1 MDSERFLHKT
11 MVLPIREDLMKK
23 IIIVIT
29 LLWVASLFAADLE
42 RIQDFGTGLN
52 VRFEGLRAN
61 PMQKQ
66 LIDDGEEDEF
76 PQTAMT
82 AHTYAFPYKQ
92 VNLQVNNMSW
102 RVFDAAGHYQYTRN
116 DILPEAVIHT
126 EPFTFRE
133 MQGIT
138 VKINTQLEYEG
149 QILTLD
155 VLDYD
160 LSGSGLIELPT
171 SVSPAFID
179 AYKVLADNWD
189 SCYLRNLPVA
199 RPKMLII
206 SHAPL
211 DNYLQ
216 GFTKWKRQLGFDT
229 FVINKSDAGQNLE
242 QIKDTIRNHYAE
254 HRSDYLL
261 LLGDTTGN
269 YSIPTSFY
277 PSPEYNENDADDQYY
292 ALLEGDDYFPEMLV
306 GRFSFS
312 DIMEFIVMISKTV
325 RYESNP
331 PMDDSGWMQ
340 RALAVAGNY
349 AEGGLRPS
357 TPVSMSRW
365 LRDKLLDFGYAQVD
379 TVFYPPSYPGTSLI
393 LQAIN
398 NGVQLISY
406 RGWGDANGWHYPS
419 FHMPDLNNTHNGAKM
434 PIVYSI
440 VCNTGDFANSV
451 NPSFGEKW
459 MRMGTTANPNG
470 CVAFVG
476 PSDLHTKT
484 RLNNSISSGAFRSI
498 LDYGVRGFGTS
509 VLFGKMELYKNF
521 LNDIAP
527 HQYVEFYFRVY
538 NILSDPS
545 MNMWILQPNSISE
558 SIIQGGLSFKPSA
571 SHIRINAP
579 HLEGAMVS
587 GSKDGVNFSYT
598 KVVNG
603 VAILNINPDESG
615 DLLLTVS
622 KPNYVPLVRTLRAE
636 GDASIG
642 VVQNTLADAKV
653 NANESIS
660 GTITLKNYS
669 NNALSGVIPSFET
682 SSNLQI
688 SLDNAGDFNLPAGGT
703 YEMGVN
709 IQANHLVHPDDIFN
723 IVLRTANPDTEHE
736 FSLSGGGARIAV
748 YAHQGT
754 LQVGGSSNITFTLAN
769 IGSGNLVGASVRA
782 YSRTEAASV
791 SDTPI
796 FIGDIPAG
804 VDATFS
810 AQISVQSDAWNGR
823 NIPLRFEFEDSTGY
837 EWMSLYALTAG
848 TAGMNSPTG
857 PDEYGYF
864 AYDDTDTGFDM
875 KPVYQWEEL
884 DPQLGGQG
892 EVWEIMDD
900 GVLQLDLPFSFRFY
914 GRDYGSISVSSNGW
928 LSFEYCDDS
937 YFNNHYIPAALGP
950 KAMVAGYWDD
960 LKGMKTGDDTF
971 ANMRIVH
978 WYDQANNRFIVEWNE
993 AYNQYTI
1000 QAGENASLEKFQII
1014 LYPKAD
1020 EDGDIVIQYHTVD
1033 NPGTT
1038 TNYCTVG
1045 IEDHRQLSGLTYT
1058 YCNFYPNTAAP
1069 LAAGRAIRFTTTAPD
1084 SYVSNAENVAV
1095 LPLTNLRNYPN
1106 PFNPSTTI
1114 AFESQARAEVN
1125 LDIYNLK
1132 GQLVRKLYQGQ
1143 IEAGTSSFVWDGMDD
1158 KGEAVATGIY
1168 FYRLQNGKETHTRK
1182 MLMMK

>member
-1 MDSERFLHKT
+1 
-11 MVLPIREDLMKK
+11 MKR
-23 IIIVIT
+23 IFILIT
-29 LLWVASLFAADLE
+29 LLWVASLFAANLE
-42 RIQDFGTGLN
+42 RIQDFGNGLN
-52 VRFEGLRAN
+52 ARFEGLRAN
-61 PMQKQ
+61 PLQKQ
-66 LIDDGEEDEF
+66 QIDDGEEDEF
-76 PQTAMT
+76 PQTALT
-82 AHTYAFPYKQ
+82 ARTYAFPYKQ

-102 RVFDAAGHYQYTRN
+102 RVFDSAGQYQYTRSE
-116 DILPEAVIHT
+116 ILPEAVT
-126 EPFTFRE
+126 LCQPFTFRE
-133 MQGIT
+133 MQGVT
-138 VKINTQLEYEG
+138 VKINTQLERGG

-155 VLDYD
+155 ALDYD
-160 LSGSGLIELPT
+160 LTGSELITLPT

-179 AYKVLADNWD
+179 AYRELADNWEY
-189 SCYLRNLPVA
+189 SYLRNLPVA

-211 DNYLQ
+211 ANYLQ
-216 GFTKWKRQLGFDT
+216 GFTKWKKQLGFET
-229 FVINKSDAGQNLE
+229 YVINKADAGQTLD
-242 QIKDTIRNHYAE
+242 QIKNTIRNHYAQYQA
-254 HRSDYLL
+254 DYLL

-269 YSIPTSFY
+269 FSIPTSFY
-277 PSPEYNENDADDQYY
+277 PSPEYSENDADDQYY
-292 ALLEGDDYFPEMLV
+292 ALLEGEDYFPEMLV
-306 GRFSFS
+306 GRFSFN

-331 PMDDSGWMQ
+331 SMDDPGWMK
-340 RALAVAGNY
+340 RALTVAGNY

-365 LRDKLLDFGYAQVD
+365 LRDRLLGYGYTQVD
-379 TVFYPPSYPGTSLI
+379 TVYYPPSYPGTSLI
-393 LQAIN
+393 SQAIN

-419 FHMPDLNNTHNGAKM
+419 FHMPDLNNTYNGAKM
-434 PIVYSI
+434 PVVFSI

-498 LDYGVRGFGTS
+498 LDYGVRGFGSS
-509 VLFGKMELYKNF
+509 VLLGKIELYKNF

-527 HQYVEFYFRVY
+527 GQYVPFYFHVY

-545 MNMWILQPNSISE
+545 MNMWILQPGTISE
-558 SIIQGGLSFKPSA
+558 SIIEGGLTFKPSA

-579 HLEGAMVS
+579 QLEGAMVS
-587 GSKDGVNFSYT
+587 GSKDGTNFSYA

-603 VAILNINPDESG
+603 VAILNINPEQSG

-622 KPNYVPLVRTLRAE
+622 KPNYVPLVRTLTA
-636 GDASIG
+636 GGAASIG
-642 VVQNTLADAKV
+642 VAQNTLADAKI
-653 NANESIS
+653 NANLSVS
-660 GTITLKNYS
+660 GTIRLKNYS
-669 NNALSGVIPSFET
+669 DTALNGIIPGFDAC
-682 SSNLQI
+682 SNLNI
-688 SLDNAGDFNLPAGGT
+688 SLDNPGTFDLPAGAS
-703 YEMGVN
+703 YDLAVN
-709 IQANHLVHPDDIFN
+709 IQANHLVRPDDVFN
-723 IVLRTANPDTEHE
+723 LTLRTQNPATAHE
-736 FSLSGGGARIAV
+736 FCLSGGGARISV

-754 LQVGGSSNITFTLAN
+754 LQIGQSSNITFTLAN
-769 IGSGNLVGASVRA
+769 IGTANLTGATVRA
-782 YSRTEAASV
+782 YSRTEAALISGA
-791 SDTPI
+791 PI
-796 FIGDIPAG
+796 QIGDIPAG
-804 VDATFS
+804 TDATFS
-810 AQISVQSDAWNGR
+810 VTIDTPSDIWNGR
-823 NIPLRFEFEDSTGY
+823 NIPLRFVFTDSSGY
-837 EWMSLYALTAG
+837 EWMSLYAITAG

-864 AYDDTDTGFDM
+864 AYDNTDTGFAM
-875 KPVYQWEEL
+875 KPVYQWTEI
-884 DPQLGGQG
+884 DPLLGGSG
-892 EVWEIMDD
+892 NVWEIVDD
-900 GVLQLDLPFSFRFY
+900 GVLQVDLPFNFRFY
-914 GRDYGSISVSSNGW
+914 GRDYQSVSISSNGW
-928 LSFEYCDDS
+928 LSFEYCDDP

-978 WYDQANNRFIVEWNE
+978 WYDAVNNRFIVEWND

-1000 QAGENASLEKFQII
+1000 QAGANASLEKFQII
-1014 LYPKAD
+1014 LYPKANA
-1020 EDGDIVIQYHTVD
+1020 DGDILIQYHTVD

-1045 IEDHRQLSGLTYT
+1045 IEDHRQLAGLTYT

-1084 SYVSNAENVAV
+1084 NYLSNQDNVAD
-1095 LPLTNLRNYPN
+1095 LPLKNLRNYPN
-1106 PFNPSTTI
+1106 PFNPTTTI
-1114 AFESQARAEVN
+1114 GFESRTKGEAN
-1125 LDIYNLK
+1125 LAVYNLK

-1143 IEAGTSSFVWDGMDD
+1143 IEAGNNSFVWDGTDD
-1158 KGEAVATGIY
+1158 KGEPVATGIY
-1168 FYRLQNGKETHTRK
+1168 MYRLQSGKESYTRK

>member
-1 MDSERFLHKT
+1 
-11 MVLPIREDLMKK
+11 MKK

-29 LLWVASLFAADLE
+29 LLWMACLYAANLE

-52 VRFEGLRAN
+52 ARFEGLRAN

-66 LIDDGEEDEF
+66 HIDDGEEDEF
-76 PQTAMT
+76 PQNAMT
-82 AHTYAFPYKQ
+82 SRTYAFPYKQ
-92 VNLQVNNMSW
+92 VNLQVNNMIW
-102 RVFDAAGHYQYTRN
+102 RVFDAAGHYQYTRSE
-116 DILPEAVIHT
+116 ILPEAVSLT
-126 EPFTFRE
+126 APFSFRE
-133 MQGIT
+133 MQGVT
-138 VKINTQLEYEG
+138 VKINTQLERAG

-155 VLDYD
+155 ELDYD
-160 LSGSGLIELPT
+160 LTGSELISLPT

-179 AYKVLADNWD
+179 AYKELADNWEY
-189 SCYLRNLPVA
+189 SYLRNLPVA

-211 DNYLQ
+211 ENYLQ
-216 GFTKWKRQLGFDT
+216 GFIKWKRQLGFDI
-229 FVINKSDAGQNLE
+229 FVINKADAGQTLD
-242 QIKDTIRNHYAE
+242 QIKNTIRNHYAQ
-254 HRSDYLL
+254 HRADYLL

-277 PSPEYNENDADDQYY
+277 PSPEYAENDADDQYY

-331 PMDDSGWMQ
+331 AMDDPGWMK
-340 RALAVAGNY
+340 RGLAVAGNY

-357 TPVSMSRW
+357 TPVAMSRW
-365 LRDKLLDFGYAQVD
+365 LRDRLLDYGYAQVD
-379 TVFYPPSYPGTSLI
+379 TVYYPPSYPGTSLI

-498 LDYGVRGFGTS
+498 LDYGVRGFGSS
-509 VLFGKMELYKNF
+509 VMMGKIELYKNF

-527 HQYVEFYFRVY
+527 GQYVPFYFHVY

-545 MNMWILQPNSISE
+545 MNMWILQPDTISE
-558 SIIQGGLSFKPSA
+558 SIIQGGLTFRPSA

-579 HLEGAMVS
+579 HLEGALVS
-587 GSKDGVNFSYT
+587 GSKDGVNFSYA

-603 VAILNINPDESG
+603 VAILNINPEQSG

-622 KPNYVPLVRTLRAE
+622 KPNYVPLVRTLRPE
-636 GDASIG
+636 GEASIG
-642 VVQNTLADAKV
+642 VANNTLADARI

-669 NNALSGVIPSFET
+669 GSALSGVIPSVEA

-688 SLDNAGDFNLPAGGT
+688 SLDNTGAIDLPAGGT
-703 YEMGVN
+703 FELGIN
-709 IQANHLVHPDDIFN
+709 IQANHLVHPEDILN
-723 IVLRTANPDTEHE
+723 ISLRTENPASEHQ
-736 FSLSGGGARIAV
+736 FSLSGGGARISV

-754 LQVGGSSNITFTLAN
+754 LQIGQSSNLSFTLAN
-769 IGSGNLVGASVRA
+769 IGSANMMGASVIV
-782 YSRTEAASV
+782 YSRTEAATIS
-791 SDTPI
+791 SAPI
-796 FIGDIPAG
+796 QIGDIPAG
-804 VDATFS
+804 TDATFDVTITT
-810 AQISVQSDAWNGR
+810 ASDIWNGR
-823 NIPLRFEFEDSTGY
+823 NIPLRFEFTDSNGY
-837 EWMSLYALTAG
+837 EWMSLYAVSAG

-857 PDEYGYF
+857 PDSYGYF
-864 AYDDTDTGFDM
+864 AYDDTDTGFAM

-884 DPQLGGQG
+884 DPQLGGSG
-892 EVWEIMDD
+892 TVWEVMDD
-900 GVLQLDLPFSFRFY
+900 GVLQVELPFNFRFY
-914 GRDYGSISVSSNGW
+914 GKDYDSISISSNGW
-928 LSFEYCDDS
+928 LSFEYCDDP

-978 WYDQANNRFIVEWNE
+978 WYDQTNNRFIVEWND

-1000 QAGENASLEKFQII
+1000 QAGANASLEKFQII
-1014 LYPKAD
+1014 LYPKEA

-1058 YCNFYPNTAAP
+1058 YCNFYPATAAP
-1069 LAAGRAIRFTTTAPD
+1069 LTAGRAIRFTTTPPD
-1084 SYVSNAENVAV
+1084 GYTSNSDIVAV
-1095 LPLTNLRNYPN
+1095 LPLKNLRNYPN

-1114 AFESQARAEVN
+1114 AFESPARAEVN

-1132 GQLVRKLYQGQ
+1132 GQLVRKLHQGH
-1143 IEAGTSSFVWDGMDD
+1143 IEAGANSFVWDGMDD
-1158 KGEAVATGIY
+1158 KGEPVATGIY
-1168 FYRLQNGKETHTRK
+1168 FYRLQTGKEVYTRK